1 MVLVTVDNPYPKCTT
16 FTAVTNPLDET
27 HPDVM
32 QYNLMKAEN
41 TIGDLKDAMTEDCGG
56 GGRAYITISFGDSN
70 LDDDVEVVQGQHY
83 QSSYSGRTAG
93 GKKRRKTRRKTRK
106 KTRRKMRRKSSG
118 GKKRR
123 KKSKTRK
130 RKSRKQ
136 RR

>member
-1 MVLVTVDNPYPKCTT
+1 MVLVTVNNPYPNCTT
-16 FTAVTNPLDET
+16 FKAVSHPHDEDY
-27 HPDVM
+27 PQVM
-32 QYNLMKAEN
+32 QYNLMKAQN

-56 GGRAYITISFGDSN
+56 GGRAYITISFDDTV
-70 LDDDVEVVQGQHY
+70 LDNSVDVVEGQHY
-83 QSSYSGRTAG
+83 QSSYAGRTAG
-93 GKKRRKTRRKTRK
+93 GKKRRKMRK
-106 KTRRKMRRKSSG
+106 KTRRKMRRKSNG